1 MFKLLQKSR
10 KNEYTDQELIEEY
23 KRTGNTAFVGE
34 LFVRYTPLLATIA
47 HSYFGR
53 SALGEDAIMEIFEIL
68 VKDLKKHEVKNFK
81 SWLFSVARN
90 HYLKIK
96 RKEGVM
102 DLFDKDVGKTTDLFV
117 ENGDELS
124 LKLESEELL
133 TRMEGSLSQL
143 KEEQRVCVELFY
155 LKSKSYKE
163 VAEETGYDLKKVKS
177 HIQNGKRNLK
187 IILEGGNG

>member
-1 MFKLLQKSR
+1 
-10 KNEYTDQELIEEY
+10 
-23 KRTGNTAFVGE
+23 
-34 LFVRYTPLLATIA
+34 
-47 HSYFGR
+47 
-53 SALGEDAIMEIFEIL
+53 MEIFEIL
-68 VKDLKKHEVKNFK
+68 VKDLRKHEVQNFK

-90 HYLKIK
+90 HFLKVK

-102 DLFDKDVGKTTDLFV
+102 DLFDRDMVKTTDLFV
-117 ENGDELS
+117 ENEEELS

-133 TRMEGSLSQL
+133 TRMEDSLSQL

-163 VAEETGYDLKKVKS
+163 VAEETGYDMKKVKS

-187 IILEGGNG
+187 IILEGKNG